1 LRKERQDAGLAHG
14 SIGRRTAVVQRRW
27 ISGSCAKIVCWQLV
41 THSNTHVERDPIQ
54 MLTVILTGAALIRER
69 EHVISPLPVARVEG
83 R

>member
-1 LRKERQDAGLAHG
+1 
-14 SIGRRTAVVQRRW
+14 
-27 ISGSCAKIVCWQLV
+27 
-41 THSNTHVERDPIQ
+41 